1 MSIKNNK
8 VREALKLIPSIDEIL
23 KKQKNSSD
31 NVPQEYLKFN
41 LNKTLNDIRTNF
53 LDEKYL
59 EKPENYISKSINKSW
74 KISSSKRLKPVINGT
89 GIVLHT
95 GLGRAP
101 ISKEILIEG
110 INQN

>member
-41 LNKTLNDIRTNF
+41 
-53 LDEKYL
+53 
-59 EKPENYISKSINKSW
+59 
-74 KISSSKRLKPVINGT
+74 
-89 GIVLHT
+89 
-95 GLGRAP
+95 
-101 ISKEILIEG
+101 
-110 INQN
+110 

>member
-1 MSIKNNK
+1 MLMINLIQNKWMKLMKRIVELNYGLCIMSIKNNK

-59 EKPENYISKSINKSW
+59 EKPENLY
-74 KISSSKRLKPVINGT
+74 P
-89 GIVLHT
+89 
-95 GLGRAP
+95 
-101 ISKEILIEG
+101 
-110 INQN
+110 NQ

>member
-1 MSIKNNK
+1 MNIIQKK

-23 KKQKNSSD
+23 KKHKNSSD

-59 EKPENYISKSINKSW
+59 EKPENYISKSINKSL
-74 KISSSKRLKPVINGT
+74 KISSSKSLKPVINGT

-101 ISKEILIEG
+101 ISKDF
-110 INQN
+110 N